1 MGIKF
6 IWSSPGIFYST
17 FFFCDLFFIMD
28 DIDFGSY
35 ADDNTQCTIG
45 KDMED
50 VIFKLQNSSKLL
62 LQWFI
67 DNQMKANPDK
77 CPFICS
83 TNDTVK
89 LIVENQIID
98 KSKCEKL
105 LGVKFN
111 YKLTSNTYIDD
122 ICKSA
127 GLN

>member
-1 MGIKF
+1 
-6 IWSSPGIFYST
+6 
-17 FFFCDLFFIMD
+17 MD

-35 ADDNTQCTIG
+35 ADDNTQYTIG

-67 DNQMKANPDK
+67 DNQMKAHPEK

-89 LIVENQIID
+89 LIVENQTAD

-111 YKLTSNTYIDD
+111 F
-122 ICKSA
+122 
-127 GLN
+127 